1 MNPAKT
7 KFTNCTER
15 GDKER
20 YRNDGQQ
27 RKKLKN
33 DQKKL
38 TKKLKSSSI
47 SCNKRL

>member
-1 MNPAKT
+1 MNPAKKSSPT
-7 KFTNCTER
+7 TER

-33 DQKKL
+33 DQKKVH
-38 TKKLKSSSI
+38 KNFEI
-47 SCNKRL
+47 FNFI